1 MTKKLIILPILFLSL
16 AQLSGQDYGVEEE
29 TKEIVMEKDS
39 FIIPQ
44 MVLKWS
50 FSSLANI
57 HPALQFGFEHHLKN
71 RKHALYHEIGTFI
84 PYNGQFNSLEP
95 VFGLRLRTEYRH
107 YLRKPR
113 RARNNFL
120 GFVYMPQLK
129 FNGNDAEIAMEGGE
143 YFQRFEFRENYLTN
157 KFLFTYGANRVGREG
172 RRVFFEWAVS
182 AGIQTRTVF
191 ITGLPDGVETNFG
204 RESFFPAFFN
214 LESNDLEPEGTKLH
228 GYVSFSLRIGRVM
241 K

>member
-1 MTKKLIILPILFLSL
+1 MKKLIIFPFLILSL
-16 AQLSGQDYGVEEE
+16 TQLLGQEFGVEEE
-29 TKEIVMEKDS
+29 TREIIIERDS
-39 FIIPQ
+39 FIIPK

-57 HPALQFGFEHHLKN
+57 HPALQFGFEHHLKK
-71 RKHALYHEIGTFI
+71 REHALYHELGAFI
-84 PYNGQFNSLEP
+84 PYDGIENSLYP
-95 VFGLRLRTEYRH
+95 MYGFRIRSEYRH

-113 RARNNFL
+113 RTRNNFL

-129 FNGNDAEIAMEGGE
+129 FNDNDAEVAREGGE

-157 KFLFTYGANRVGREG
+157 KLLFTYGANRVGREG
-172 RRVFFEWAVS
+172 KKVFFEWAVS

-191 ITGLPDGVETNFG
+191 ITGLPNGVETNFG

-214 LESNDLEPEGTKLH
+214 LESDDLEPEGTKLH
-228 GYVSFSLRIGRVM
+228 GYISFSLRIGRVL